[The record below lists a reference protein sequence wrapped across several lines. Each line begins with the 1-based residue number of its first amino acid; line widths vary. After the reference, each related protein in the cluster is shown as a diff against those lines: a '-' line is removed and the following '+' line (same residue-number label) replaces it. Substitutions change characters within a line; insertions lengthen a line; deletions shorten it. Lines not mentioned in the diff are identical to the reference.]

1 MIAGNKTAI
10 AFQRTEVNV
19 SAAIC
24 RNTTSSSTTSHKTP
38 KHYRPDIDG
47 LRAIAVLVV
56 ILCHAHLSLFS
67 GGYIGVDV
75 FFVISGYVVTRSI
88 TRTQRSGTFSL
99 GNFYARRVRRLA
111 PALYCMVSA
120 TLVFC
125 LIFQFPEEGY
135 DALKNGFFIAIFYS
149 NIFLA
154 RKTGYFDSTADQLP
168 FLHTWSLTVE
178 EQFYLAFPLLLLLLR
193 RAKPSILLAMMSAL
207 FLGSLAYSQYAVSH
221 TLPRA
226 YFELQTRGFEFLI
239 GALLAHFPLQATAQ
253 YRLRYDA
260 ILVLGLAI
268 IAACAVTYTPATPMP
283 GRHALVPCLG
293 AALVIASG
301 NRAGFLAPAL
311 SNPVMVYL
319 GKLSYVLYLW
329 HWPIFFALRKF
340 HLTSN
345 AWTCVGLLLCVA
357 IAIPTHHLIEQ
368 RIRDAKWSTRKS
380 LLLLFLAPAAVL
392 GTLVLASKWTNHF
405 AALYPTALRQSFD
418 QTGRSIFDGDRAQRC
433 WNKVEV
439 TAAADCSVGNPQ
451 ATTHAIFWGDSHAYH
466 LISFMDALGKDYGL
480 SIHDVTHTMCPPI
493 GDGPARAGNPA
504 YQNNREG
511 CLQHDRLVMEHILA
525 RADIEVVIMS
535 AAWTNY
541 MNLDTGDHPQPTL
554 HGFMPGD
561 HYVEDTVARLRA
573 AGKRVVLVD
582 DVPVAPPELENCA
595 SNRLY
600 GIRPRNENCTYPATQ
615 GMTAHLPT
623 EALFGRL
630 KKAFPDIPIIH
641 TYDVPCDAE
650 HCYTEISGVDLY
662 KHNDVGH
669 LGLGGSNIYYRA
681 YQAKHPGELASMFCS
696 AKKTCSSL

>member
-1 MIAGNKTAI
+1 
-10 AFQRTEVNV
+10 
-19 SAAIC
+19 
-24 RNTTSSSTTSHKTP
+24 
-38 KHYRPDIDG
+38 
-47 LRAIAVLVV
+47 
-56 ILCHAHLSLFS
+56 
-67 GGYIGVDV
+67 
-75 FFVISGYVVTRSI
+75 
-88 TRTQRSGTFSL
+88 
-99 GNFYARRVRRLA
+99 
-111 PALYCMVSA
+111 MVSA
-120 TLVFC
+120 TLFFC

-135 DALKNGFFIAIFYS
+135 DALKNGLFIAIFYS

-154 RKTGYFDSTADQLP
+154 RKTGYFDATADQLP
-168 FLHTWSLTVE
+168 FLHTWSLSVE

-193 RAKPSILLAMMSAL
+193 RAKPGILLAVTRAL

-221 TLPRA
+221 VLPRA

-239 GALLAHFPLQATAQ
+239 GALLALLPLQAAAAQ

-268 IAACAVTYTPATPMP
+268 VAACTAMYTPATPMP
-283 GRHALVPCLG
+283 GLYALVPCLG

-301 NRAGFLAPAL
+301 DQARFLTSAL

-319 GKLSYVLYLW
+319 GKLSYALYLW
-329 HWPIFFALRKF
+329 HWPIFFGLRKF

-357 IAIPTHHLIEQ
+357 IAIPTHHLVEQ
-368 RIRDAKWSTRKS
+368 RIRNAKWSTRKS

-392 GTLVLASKWTNHF
+392 GTLALASKWTNHF
-405 AALYPTALRQSFD
+405 VALYPSALRQSFD

-439 TAAADCSVGNPQ
+439 TPAADCSVGNLQ
-451 ATTHAIFWGDSHAYH
+451 AATRAIFWGDSHAYQ
-466 LISFMDALGKDYGL
+466 LISFMDTLGKDYGL
-480 SIHDVTHTMCPPI
+480 SIHDVAHTMCPPI
-493 GDGPARAGNPA
+493 ADGPARAGNPT
-504 YQNNREG
+504 YQNHREG
-511 CLQHDRLVMEHILA
+511 CLLHDRLVMEHILA
-525 RADIEVVIMS
+525 RADIGVVIMS

-541 MNLDTGDHPQPTL
+541 INLDTGDRPQPTL

-600 GIRPRNENCTYPATQ
+600 GIRPQNENCTYPATLAR
-615 GMTAHLPT
+615 TAHRPT

-630 KKAFPDIPIIH
+630 KKAFSDIPIIH

-681 YQAKHPGELASMFCS
+681 YQAKHPGELASIFCS
-696 AKKTCSSL
+696 AEAACASLPLNKR